1 MKPNIENCRS
11 EMTKFVSEAIN
22 ELKQKHELC
31 HEKKRM
37 IHDFVSLEKREWQKV
52 LQMLQH
58 ILTAVICLLS
68 APIIVSYLI
77 IFAKNHF
84 ILKSTLLVI
93 FSQKECIVDTPSWLS
108 AKTLTQPAANCHS
121 ICKGLETIPVI
132 ENAST
137 ELFLKKYA
145 YSGLPVLVRGAT
157 NEWRAWNSFGF
168 PFLKSIFHPHAETM
182 EKIYSS
188 NLNEKLTTKEAK
200 LLTQFQFIP
209 HESKIE
215 NLAEFFNIS
224 WARSKLDP
232 SEESFYVGWTNCFP
246 EAIHELRNHYSRPTF
261 LPHDSESSQVD
272 WIFIGGIT
280 ANAKK
285 GKPAHI
291 DHVDK
296 PSLYRVYRPSW
307 YAVVSGTKTWTLY
320 PPPECENLCSN
331 KLVVDVGKRDL
342 FIVDTNLW
350 LSRTETKQGILTITI
365 ESEYD

>member
-1 MKPNIENCRS
+1 M
-11 EMTKFVSEAIN
+11 
-22 ELKQKHELC
+22 
-31 HEKKRM
+31 
-37 IHDFVSLEKREWQKV
+37 
-52 LQMLQH
+52 
-58 ILTAVICLLS
+58 
-68 APIIVSYLI
+68 
-77 IFAKNHF
+77 
-84 ILKSTLLVI
+84 
-93 FSQKECIVDTPSWLS
+93 
-108 AKTLTQPAANCHS
+108 
-121 ICKGLETIPVI
+121 
-132 ENAST
+132 
-137 ELFLKKYA
+137 
-145 YSGLPVLVRGAT
+145 
-157 NEWRAWNSFGF
+157 
-168 PFLKSIFHPHAETM
+168 
-182 EKIYSS
+182 
-188 NLNEKLTTKEAK
+188 NEKLTTKEAK

-246 EAIHELRNHYSRPTF
+246 EAIHELQNYYSRPTF
-261 LPHDSESSQVD
+261 LPDDSESSQVD